1 MKIGILH
8 ISDLHISNESYLDKV
23 DLIVQACSFDI
34 KNESNVYIVISGDIT
49 QYGKKEEFEKAK
61 IFLKTLKDKIKP
73 KNSLLTVDLV
83 LVPGNHDCCFDN
95 VKTTREIIIN
105 SCRTDFITEE
115 DYFSDAMAVQENFWE
130 FYEEINSSLPKDKLA
145 FKSTFQPHINNKI
158 IFHCY
163 NSSWMSE
170 IHETPGS
177 LIIPQNKFL
186 DSEYSERSEF
196 VISLFH
202 HPLEWLSPNTKN
214 NNKSRFEEHITKTS
228 NLILFGH
235 EHDKGKSKNIIQK
248 GNSAVFCGAKA
259 FQKDKIDE
267 TGFSFYEIDL
277 IDKSTNVKVY
287 KWNKE
292 NYALDFEDKY
302 LITEKI
308 KREFSLSSE
317 FEKKITTLNIPLKHS
332 RKEKLE
338 LSDVFVYPDLEPIDN
353 DQTVVQY
360 PNSEELIDLVRDH
373 ESVNVLVEG
382 EDQSGKT
389 TLFFVLLKKLYEI
402 GYNPIYLRGKY
413 TNVTDVK
420 KIIKKAIKE
429 QNHNINLFFQQPR
442 RVLFLDNFHKSSLNS
457 KHRKV
462 LLNNLSSH
470 FDYVFI
476 SADNSIGSNITTEE
490 ATNLKKFDKYKLLP
504 LGHEKRGEL
513 IEQWL
518 RIGEDVMTINE
529 ELLLKSIKA
538 RFDEINSLIG
548 NRLMP
553 SYPIFVLTLL
563 QGLDDNIISQDF
575 SQTSYAH
582 VYYALITAGL
592 VREGAN
598 DNNKLTSYL
607 NILKEL
613 AFYLFDKQTE
623 TFTESDFDEFYTN
636 YGKLYYKDFSSI
648 QVLSTLSKANIIKY
662 DDENYCFS
670 YKYIFFYLV
679 AQKISSKIDTH
690 EELIEGLCENIH
702 LEKNANILIFLSHH
716 SKAQILID
724 NIVFTSEIP
733 FENSKPVTLDKNDEF
748 VCFISDFAK
757 EIQDN
762 IIEDR
767 DPKKEI
773 KTDLQNRDKLDRNN
787 NHNTSDDELMP
798 PELKE
803 INQAFR
809 SIKIIGQIVKNQQG
823 DFEKEK
829 LVELVEA
836 AYSASFRYVGFF
848 SEMLIKDKEL
858 LIEAITEDIKEITK
872 DDKAIIE
879 KSVKQF
885 LQYISWRVCMDSFTG
900 LMFSVG
906 TKGRNELYETVASK
920 MGSTAAKMVT
930 FAIKSYYE
938 KISIEELKQLFK
950 ETENNYLAQSIL
962 KVYIRKHL
970 YTNIIERRKRD
981 QIIQIAGFN
990 PQSMVKR
997 LKSSQH

>member
-1 MKIGILH
+1 
-8 ISDLHISNESYLDKV
+8 
-23 DLIVQACSFDI
+23 
-34 KNESNVYIVISGDIT
+34 
-49 QYGKKEEFEKAK
+49 
-61 IFLKTLKDKIKP
+61 
-73 KNSLLTVDLV
+73 
-83 LVPGNHDCCFDN
+83 
-95 VKTTREIIIN
+95 
-105 SCRTDFITEE
+105 
-115 DYFSDAMAVQENFWE
+115 
-130 FYEEINSSLPKDKLA
+130 
-145 FKSTFQPHINNKI
+145 
-158 IFHCY
+158 
-163 NSSWMSE
+163 
-170 IHETPGS
+170 
-177 LIIPQNKFL
+177 
-186 DSEYSERSEF
+186 
-196 VISLFH
+196 
-202 HPLEWLSPNTKN
+202 
-214 NNKSRFEEHITKTS
+214 
-228 NLILFGH
+228 
-235 EHDKGKSKNIIQK
+235 
-248 GNSAVFCGAKA
+248 
-259 FQKDKIDE
+259 
-267 TGFSFYEIDL
+267 
-277 IDKSTNVKVY
+277 
-287 KWNKE
+287 
-292 NYALDFEDKY
+292 
-302 LITEKI
+302 
-308 KREFSLSSE
+308 
-317 FEKKITTLNIPLKHS
+317 
-332 RKEKLE
+332 
-338 LSDVFVYPDLEPIDN
+338 
-353 DQTVVQY
+353 
-360 PNSEELIDLVRDH
+360 
-373 ESVNVLVEG
+373 
-382 EDQSGKT
+382 
-389 TLFFVLLKKLYEI
+389 
-402 GYNPIYLRGKY
+402 
-413 TNVTDVK
+413 
-420 KIIKKAIKE
+420 
-429 QNHNINLFFQQPR
+429 
-442 RVLFLDNFHKSSLNS
+442 
-457 KHRKV
+457 
-462 LLNNLSSH
+462 
-470 FDYVFI
+470 
-476 SADNSIGSNITTEE
+476 
-490 ATNLKKFDKYKLLP
+490 
-504 LGHEKRGEL
+504 
-513 IEQWL
+513 
-518 RIGEDVMTINE
+518 
-529 ELLLKSIKA
+529 
-538 RFDEINSLIG
+538 
-548 NRLMP
+548 
-553 SYPIFVLTLL
+553 
-563 QGLDDNIISQDF
+563 
-575 SQTSYAH
+575 
-582 VYYALITAGL
+582 
-592 VREGAN
+592 
-598 DNNKLTSYL
+598 
-607 NILKEL
+607 
-613 AFYLFDKQTE
+613 LFDKQTE